1 MEVIARRKNSLL
13 TLWGLITVLG
23 GLMIIVSLVKPFY
36 IQSQK
41 TGMFLIGL
49 MLFGIGC
56 VVLINILRTPKNII
70 CFDGQNLILPQGKY
84 PLKSLSNVN
93 YRRARIRGVNYRWG
107 RITLTINGQ
116 KFEYTGVEDVEK
128 VHDRIMELRLALKS

>member
-1 MEVIARRKNSLL
+1 MEVIAKRKNSVL
-13 TLWGLITVLG
+13 TLWLFITGLG
-23 GLMIIVSLVKPFY
+23 ALMCIVALLKPFSF
-36 IQSQK
+36 QSEK
-41 TGMFLIGL
+41 IGMFLIGL

-84 PLKSLSNVN
+84 PLKLLSNVN

-116 KFEYTGVEDVEK
+116 KFEYTGVADVEK
-128 VHDRIMELRLALKS
+128 VHDRIMELRLAMKS

>member
-13 TLWGLITVLG
+13 TLWGLITGLG
-23 GLMIIVSLVKPFY
+23 GLMISVSLVKPFY

-49 MLFGIGC
+49 MFFGIGC

-70 CFDGQNLILPQGKY
+70 CFDGQNLLLPQGKY

-93 YRRARIRGVNYRWG
+93 YRRARIKGVNYRWG

-128 VHDRIMELRLALKS
+128 VHDRIMELRLAMKS